1 MFGFLSVKYLK
12 EFSSLENINMQKVFL
27 SLLAIFH
34 VLSIY
39 IMTCN
44 ARFVFQTK
52 KKQLTIKVISK
63 QVRLNATKSVLVYYQ
78 RCLHE
83 LSCFISHSLQ

>member
-39 IMTCN
+39 IMTYN
-44 ARFVFQTK
+44 VRFVFQTK
-52 KKQLTIKVISK
+52 KK
-63 QVRLNATKSVLVYYQ
+63 
-78 RCLHE
+78 
-83 LSCFISHSLQ
+83 

>member
-39 IMTCN
+39 IMTYN
-44 ARFVFQTK
+44 VRFVFQTQK
-52 KKQLTIKVISK
+52 KAADNKAYLQASET
-63 QVRLNATKSVLVYYQ
+63 Q
-78 RCLHE
+78 RY
-83 LSCFISHSLQ
+83 

>member
-34 VLSIY
+34 VLSVY
-39 IMTCN
+39 IMTYN

-52 KKQLTIKVISK
+52 KKQLTIKLISK
-63 QVRLNATKSVLVYYQ
+63 QVRLNATKSVLVYHQ

-83 LSCFISHSLQ
+83 LSCFISHSMQ

>member
-1 MFGFLSVKYLK
+1 MFGFLSVKYPK

-34 VLSIY
+34 VLNIY
-39 IMTCN
+39 IMTYN

-52 KKQLTIKVISK
+52 KKAADNKAYLQASET
-63 QVRLNATKSVLVYYQ
+63 Q
-78 RCLHE
+78 RY
-83 LSCFISHSLQ
+83 

>member
-39 IMTCN
+39 IMTYN
-44 ARFVFQTK
+44 VRFVFQTK
-52 KKQLTIKVISK
+52 KKAADNKAYLQASET
-63 QVRLNATKSVLVYYQ
+63 Q
-78 RCLHE
+78 RY
-83 LSCFISHSLQ
+83 

>member
-39 IMTCN
+39 IMTYN

-63 QVRLNATKSVLVYYQ
+63 QVRLTLLRAFLFIINDVYMN
-78 RCLHE
+78 
-83 LSCFISHSLQ
+83 

>member
-1 MFGFLSVKYLK
+1 MFGFLSVKYVK

-39 IMTCN
+39 IMTYN
-44 ARFVFQTK
+44 ARFVFQTEK
-52 KKQLTIKVISK
+52 KS
-63 QVRLNATKSVLVYYQ
+63 S
-78 RCLHE
+78 
-83 LSCFISHSLQ
+83 

>member
-1 MFGFLSVKYLK
+1 MFGFLSVKYVK

-39 IMTCN
+39 ITTYN

-52 KKQLTIKVISK
+52 K
-63 QVRLNATKSVLVYYQ
+63 NAADNKAYLQASETQ
-78 RCLHE
+78 RY
-83 LSCFISHSLQ
+83 

>member
-39 IMTCN
+39 IMTYN
-44 ARFVFQTK
+44 VRFVFQAK
-52 KKQLTIKVISK
+52 KKAADNKAYLQASET
-63 QVRLNATKSVLVYYQ
+63 Q
-78 RCLHE
+78 RY
-83 LSCFISHSLQ
+83 

>member
-1 MFGFLSVKYLK
+1 
-12 EFSSLENINMQKVFL
+12 MQKVFL

-39 IMTCN
+39 IMTYS

-52 KKQLTIKVISK
+52 KKQLTIKLISK
-63 QVRLNATKSVLVYYQ
+63 EVRRNAAKSVLVYYQ

-83 LSCFISHSLQ
+83 LSCFISHSMQ

>member
-34 VLSIY
+34 VLSVY
-39 IMTCN
+39 IMTYN

-63 QVRLNATKSVLVYYQ
+63 QVRLTLLRAFLFIINDVYMN
-78 RCLHE
+78 
-83 LSCFISHSLQ
+83 

>member
-39 IMTCN
+39 IMTYN

-52 KKQLTIKVISK
+52 KRQLTIKLISK
-63 QVRLNATKSVLVYYQ
+63 QVRLTLLRAFLFTIIVHLM
-78 RCLHE
+78 
-83 LSCFISHSLQ
+83 FT